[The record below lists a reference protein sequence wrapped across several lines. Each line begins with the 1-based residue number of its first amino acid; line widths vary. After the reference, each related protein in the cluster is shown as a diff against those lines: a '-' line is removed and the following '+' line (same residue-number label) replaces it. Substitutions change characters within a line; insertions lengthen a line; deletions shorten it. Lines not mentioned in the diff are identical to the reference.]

1 MEAADLTGT
10 LSGERPFSVFASTD
24 AAFAKLPAGS
34 LETLLRPESKSMM
47 QDSVTYRVVSGWP
60 SGAYWRRIAAGRGG
74 MALASVAR
82 GTLNVHMV
90 SGTAAS

>member
-1 MEAADLTGT
+1 
-10 LSGERPFSVFASTD
+10 
-24 AAFAKLPAGS
+24 
-34 LETLLRPESKSMM
+34 MM

-90 SGTAAS
+90 SGTVAS